1 MLGQFSQG
9 LFPIYVL
16 PQSCNIIFNFY
27 IFASILKYMKHYSKK
42 DINEMNRI
50 YRLNLINSCTGYK
63 SANLIGTISTNKIY
77 NVAVFSSITH
87 LGSDPALLTFIVR
100 PTTVPRDTYK
110 NIIDTKQFTVNHIN
124 VDDIEDAHH
133 TSSRYPEM
141 ISEFDMTKLEKEFK
155 TELPIGVCHPGI
167 HSPQT
172 GLVKNAP
179 NCYWL
184 EKKPFQSDLRK
195 ALGKEVF
202 CENDGNCFAL
212 SEAIDG
218 AGKHY
223 KIVYGIILGSGA
235 GGGLVIDKQIV
246 SGPNGV
252 AGEWGHNQI
261 PYFAAKK
268 ENFNS
273 NNARE
278 AEVESFISGL
288 GMAKRFNKIYGKN
301 LKTNEIFELNRRHD
315 LDAERFVDDFKLNL
329 AMSLSTIINILDPDA
344 FIFGGGVSNEID
356 FLSEIENMVK
366 KFVIGKEYD
375 GVFLKPKFGDA
386 SGVRGA
392 ARLGRR
398 TTY

>member
-1 MLGQFSQG
+1 MQIGIDVGATKIESVVLEENGQEKHRSRTVCPKDY
-9 LFPIYVL
+9 L
-16 PQSCNIIFNFY
+16 SIIST
-27 IFASILKYMKHYSKK
+27 IK
-42 DINEMNRI
+42 DINN
-50 YRLNLINSCTGYK
+50 
-63 SANLIGTISTNKIY
+63 
-77 NVAVFSSITH
+77 
-87 LGSDPALLTFIVR
+87 
-100 PTTVPRDTYK
+100 
-110 NIIDTKQFTVNHIN
+110 
-124 VDDIEDAHH
+124 
-133 TSSRYPEM
+133 
-141 ISEFDMTKLEKEFK
+141 KLEKEFQK
-155 TELPIGVCHPGI
+155 DLSIGVCHPGI

-195 ALGKEVF
+195 AIGKEVF
-202 CENDGNCFAL
+202 CENDANCFAL

-246 SGPNGV
+246 SGLNGV

-268 ENFNS
+268 ENFDS
-273 NNARE
+273 NNVRE
-278 AEVESFISGL
+278 AEIESFISGL
-288 GMAKRFNKIYGKN
+288 GLAKRFNKIYGKS
-301 LKTNEIFELNRRHD
+301 LKTNEIFELYRKHD
-315 LDAERFVDDFKLNL
+315 LDAEKFIDQFKLNL
-329 AMSLSTIINILDPDA
+329 AMSLSVIINILDPDA
-344 FIFGGGVSNEID
+344 FVFGGGVSNEID
-356 FLSEIENMVK
+356 FLSEIESMVK
-366 KFVIGKEYD
+366 KFVIGKEYE
-375 GVFLKPKFGDA
+375 GVFLKPKYGDA

>member
-1 MLGQFSQG
+1 MQIGIDVGATKIETVVLEQNGQEKHRSRTACPKDY
-9 LFPIYVL
+9 L
-16 PQSCNIIFNFY
+16 SIINA
-27 IFASILKYMKHYSKK
+27 IK
-42 DINEMNRI
+42 DI
-50 YRLNLINSCTGYK
+50 SK
-63 SANLIGTISTNKIY
+63 
-77 NVAVFSSITH
+77 
-87 LGSDPALLTFIVR
+87 
-100 PTTVPRDTYK
+100 
-110 NIIDTKQFTVNHIN
+110 
-124 VDDIEDAHH
+124 
-133 TSSRYPEM
+133 
-141 ISEFDMTKLEKEFK
+141 KLEKEFK
-155 TELPIGVCHPGI
+155 MELPIGVCHPGI

-184 EKKPFQSDLRK
+184 EKKPFQNDLRK

-202 CENDGNCFAL
+202 CENDANCFAL

-218 AGKHY
+218 SAKNY

-235 GGGLVIDKQIV
+235 GGGLVIDKQII

-268 ENFNS
+268 ENFDS

-278 AEVESFISGL
+278 AEIESFISGL
-288 GMAKRFNKIYGKN
+288 GLAKRFNKLYGKN
-301 LKTNEIFELNRRHD
+301 LKTNEIFELNRKHD
-315 LDAERFVDDFKLNL
+315 LDAERFIDDFKVNL
-329 AMSLSTIINILDPDA
+329 AMSLSSIINILDPDA

-356 FLSEIENMVK
+356 FLSEVESMVK
-366 KFVIGKEYD
+366 KFVIGKEYQ

-392 ARLGRR
+392 ARLGRILEN
-398 TTY
+398 

>member
-1 MLGQFSQG
+1 MQVGIDVGATKIESVVLEENGQERHRSRIECPKDY
-9 LFPIYVL
+9 LT
-16 PQSCNIIFNFY
+16 IIRT
-27 IFASILKYMKHYSKK
+27 IK
-42 DINEMNRI
+42 DIH
-50 YRLNLINSCTGYK
+50 K
-63 SANLIGTISTNKIY
+63 
-77 NVAVFSSITH
+77 
-87 LGSDPALLTFIVR
+87 
-100 PTTVPRDTYK
+100 
-110 NIIDTKQFTVNHIN
+110 
-124 VDDIEDAHH
+124 
-133 TSSRYPEM
+133 
-141 ISEFDMTKLEKEFK
+141 KLEKEFK
-155 TELPIGVCHPGI
+155 KELPIGVCHPGV

-179 NCYWL
+179 NCLWL

-218 AGKHY
+218 SGKHY
-223 KIVYGIILGSGA
+223 KIVYGIILGSGV
-235 GGGLVIDKQIV
+235 GGGLVIDKKIV

-268 ENFNS
+268 ENFES

-278 AEVESFISGL
+278 AEIESFISGL
-288 GMAKRFNKIYGKN
+288 GMAKRFNKIYKKN
-301 LKTNEIFELNRRHD
+301 LKANEIFELNRKHD
-315 LDAERFVDDFKLNL
+315 LDAERFIDDFKLNL
-329 AMSLSTIINILDPDA
+329 AMSLSVIINILDPDA

-356 FLSEIENMVK
+356 FLNDIDHMVK
-366 KFVIGKEYD
+366 KFVIGKEYE

-392 ARLGRR
+392 ARLGRSA
-398 TTY
+398 TY